1 MIKAGLQENE
11 KAALQKLKTAL
22 YQKPRILDFRVYGS
36 KARGDATPDSDVDV
50 MIEVENYTRAVE
62 SDIDELIFQVNR
74 EYDCFISAVIFSRQ
88 ELEEGPLDE
97 SPLYK
102 TIEREGVRV

>member
-1 MIKAGLQENE
+1 MKGMNLKENE
-11 KAALQKLKTAL
+11 EKAVLHLKKVL
-22 YQKPRILDFRVYGS
+22 EEKFHILDFRIFGS
-36 KARGDATPDSDVDV
+36 KARGDASPDSDVDV
-50 MIEVENYTRAVE
+50 MIEVEEYSPAVE
-62 SDIDELIFQVNR
+62 SAIDDTVYETNLAH
-74 EYDCFISAVIFSRQ
+74 DCFISTVIFNKK